1 MMKKKI
7 YIKPEL
13 EIYPYTPTVMQDAS
27 ADFVNAKE
35 QNFEADE
42 RLFNT
47 DTKNIW
53 DTEEEEE

>member
-1 MMKKKI
+1 MKKKI

-13 EIYPYTPTVMQDAS
+13 EVISHTPTQLLDQS
-27 ADFVNAKE
+27 ADYVDAKE
-35 QNFEADE
+35 QNFEAGDQ
-42 RLFNT
+42 LFNT